1 MYSNISLNAAYVTKF
16 AMRITHQSKL
26 IYYSIHFGKPC

>member
-1 MYSNISLNAAYVTKF
+1 MYSNISFNATYVTKF

-26 IYYSIHFGKPC
+26 IILFYSLW